1 MIYRYAAVDVFK
13 NLLTYVYMFILFRKT
28 LRNRKS
34 LNSSLDSVDRRKSR
48 RHVSG
53 NPCVQIPLL
62 MERLDINPPLPK
74 PNKLPHPGM
83 HKYIYNSY
91 VSFYYCFLSNQFYS
105 IYF

>member
-1 MIYRYAAVDVFK
+1 MYSCLFYF
-13 NLLTYVYMFILFRKT
+13 FRKT

-48 RHVSG
+48 RHSSG

-62 MERLDINPPLPK
+62 MERLDINPLLPK

-83 HKYIYNSY
+83 HVYN
-91 VSFYYCFLSNQFYS
+91 F
-105 IYF
+105 